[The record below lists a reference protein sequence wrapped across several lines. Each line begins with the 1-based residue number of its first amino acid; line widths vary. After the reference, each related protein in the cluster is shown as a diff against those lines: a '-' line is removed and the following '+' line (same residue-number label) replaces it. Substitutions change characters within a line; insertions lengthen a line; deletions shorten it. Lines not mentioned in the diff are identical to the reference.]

1 MERVLQY
8 IFIFYSL
15 KIVKNYRILY
25 LFKLLINMKAAKTI
39 DETNKFEP
47 VEKTIIQG
55 YVKKYIFSDEKMDF
69 GKYLNNLEINPF
81 DRILLQ

>member
-1 MERVLQY
+1 
-8 IFIFYSL
+8 
-15 KIVKNYRILY
+15 
-25 LFKLLINMKAAKTI
+25 MKAAKTI